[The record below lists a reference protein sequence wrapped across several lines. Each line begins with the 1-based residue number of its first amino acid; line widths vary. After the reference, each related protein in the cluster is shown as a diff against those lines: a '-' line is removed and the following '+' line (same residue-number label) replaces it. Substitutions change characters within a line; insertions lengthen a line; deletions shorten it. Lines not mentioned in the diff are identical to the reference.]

1 MAASCRAAQGCDEVD
16 SMPGNYEVITIGS
29 RAGRSTLA
37 QQLAPTGKRILI
49 LERGDWLKREA
60 STWDAKAGCL
70 RRQRYVSPDTW
81 YDRNGKGLPARK
93 STTLSVVPQKCTALR
108 SVA

>member
-1 MAASCRAAQGCDEVD
+1 
-16 SMPGNYEVITIGS
+16 
-29 RAGRSTLA
+29 LA

-81 YDRNGKGLPARK
+81 YDRNQERSSCPQVDYFVGGATKMYGAALCRLIL
-93 STTLSVVPQKCTALR
+93 LSRGASKRQMTKTIQFSSSSLEL
-108 SVA
+108 

>member
-1 MAASCRAAQGCDEVD
+1 M
-16 SMPGNYEVITIGS
+16 
-29 RAGRSTLA
+29 A

-60 STWDAKAGCL
+60 STGDAKAGCL
-70 RRQRYVSPDTW
+70 HRQRYVSPDTW

-93 STTLSVVPQKCTALR
+93 STTSSVVPQMYGAAVCRLILLSCGASKRQMTKTMRFSSSSLEL
-108 SVA
+108 